1 MKKPILLGAALAA
14 LLTMPFSAAHGQSA
28 PPDPD
33 AINYGALN
41 NSVYS
46 YGDLKQAQA
55 RDLSDTQIAKIAK
68 IAEITGMPFEDILNA
83 VVIQG
88 KTFVT
93 LANEDGFPL
102 SDLDNVRKEKDE
114 IANFQSAYETSGAYA
129 FKVMMPSPEAP
140 GPMPAPMT
148 PPAPKAATA
157 VPPMAPA
164 PEAPPA
170 LTPSSAGDVV
180 DVAIETPQLSMLV
193 KAIQAAGL
201 VDTLRGAGPFTLFA
215 PDNKAFSR
223 LPKSRRNA
231 LMADPTALKNLLSYH
246 VIAGQ
251 KIDAVTAM
259 SMTSP
264 TSPPTVEGATLNV
277 TTSNGKVHIN
287 DATVTRA
294 DIQASNGIIHIID
307 RVLMPPTP

>member
-1 MKKPILLGAALAA
+1 MKKPILVGAALAA
-14 LLTMPFSAAHGQSA
+14 LLLMPFSAAFGQSA

-33 AINYGALN
+33 AIDYSTQYNT
-41 NSVYS
+41 VYT
-46 YGDLKQAQA
+46 YADLKQAQA
-55 RDLSDTQIAKIAK
+55 RDLSDSQIAKIVK
-68 IAEITGMPFEDILNA
+68 IARLTGTPFEDVLNA

-93 LANEDGFPL
+93 LANEYGFPL

-114 IANFQSAYETSGAYA
+114 ISNFQSAYETSGTYA
-129 FKVMMPSPEAP
+129 IKAAMPSAP
-140 GPMPAPMT
+140 APSAMPMT
-148 PPAPKAATA
+148 PPVKTSTTA
-157 VPPMAPA
+157 VPPMAEPPPA
-164 PEAPPA
+164 PAA
-170 LTPSSAGDVV
+170 LTASSAGDVV

-193 KAIQAAGL
+193 QAVQAAGL

-223 LPKSRRNA
+223 LSKSQRSA
-231 LMADPTALKNLLSYH
+231 LMADPAALKNILMYH

-259 SMTSP
+259 SMASP
-264 TSPPTVEGATLNV
+264 TSPPTVQGGTLNV
-277 TTSNGKVHIN
+277 TTSKGKVHIN
-287 DATVTRA
+287 NATVTKA

-307 RVLMPPTP
+307 RVLMPPAP